1 MQCRRLT
8 IRFDVDTVNKDKGLA
23 NPLAPAKNPS
33 LRKRIFPLCVVLNNG
48 KIICLSRRKFK

>member
-23 NPLAPAKNPS
+23 NPLAPVKNPS
-33 LRKRIFPLCVVLNNG
+33 LRKRIFPLCVVY
-48 KIICLSRRKFK
+48 